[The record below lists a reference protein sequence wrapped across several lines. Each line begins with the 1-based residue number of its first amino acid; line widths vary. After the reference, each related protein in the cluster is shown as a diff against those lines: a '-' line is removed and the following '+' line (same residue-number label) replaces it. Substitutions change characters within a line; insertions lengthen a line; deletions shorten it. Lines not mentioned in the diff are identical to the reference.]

1 MTIERIKWEN
11 TEVIQD
17 GDKAWYT
24 NPEVDVSVSTNGEV
38 KSLRSGKLLKMNGLG
53 QFSVMFSGNVSTH
66 PVAFET
72 LLGRMLGI
80 VKPTPRSKIFTE
92 GPEGWVKGNIFCVC
106 KGVKSA
112 PEVKFFGS
120 AQPQAQSKTT
130 AEKSQEVVEDKT
142 VQEVTAGE
150 GLFSFHKGGSVWVT
164 EDFAEFPTK
173 ELADW
178 HQNTVDKGKNN
189 ASIVLSY
196 NGGYALAQ
204 EIYSQDVIYRGEK
217 PYQHFVDVMNNN
229 NGVVE
234 KKSETYCKFDK
245 EGLRSF
251 GVDPEKKYTIAQ
263 AGKIEYLILA
273 IESLENQLKEV
284 L

>member
-11 TEVIQD
+11 TTVIQD
-17 GDKAWYT
+17 SGKVWYK
-24 NPEVDVSVSTNGEV
+24 NPEVDVTVSTKGEV

-53 QFSVMFSGNVSTH
+53 QYSVTFSGNVNTH
-66 PVAFET
+66 PVVFET
-72 LLGRMLGI
+72 LLGLMLGI

-106 KGVKSA
+106 KGVKTE
-112 PEVKFFGS
+112 PEVKFFNG
-120 AQPQAQSKTT
+120 AQPQ
-130 AEKSQEVVEDKT
+130 EKPVVEKAQDQVAEDIQK
-142 VQEVTAGE
+142 VTANE
-150 GLFSFHKGGSVWVT
+150 GLFSFHEGGSVWVT
-164 EDFAEFPTK
+164 EDYAEFPTK

-204 EIYSQDVIYRGEK
+204 EIYSQDVIYHGEK

-234 KKSETYCKFDK
+234 KTSETYCKFDK

-273 IESLENQLKEV
+273 IESLENQLKEA